1 MSNVQDYSQQN
12 GKTALVNKF
21 LSDVVVFSKYAGIVK
36 GENRK
41 QSWEE
46 CVKKYEDM
54 LIKDHPQLEEEI
66 KKNFAYV
73 YDKKVFPSMRS
84 MQYGGDP
91 ISYNPTRIYNCSFA
105 IVDDIKV
112 FSEFIWI
119 LLSGA
124 GIGVSIQKR
133 HINQLPEIQQ
143 PKKEKRFLISD
154 SIEGWADAV
163 RMLMYA
169 YFRGNPYPK
178 FDFRDIRPEGSLIK
192 KLNCI
197 APGPRRLISSLH
209 EVDQIL
215 RNAIGRKLT
224 PIEVLDILCHISEC
238 VVSGG
243 IRSSAVIVLFDKDED
258 SILYGKKET
267 ELKSAE
273 LIDENDEAWMIKI
286 SPKDIE
292 SLHGIESK
300 IIKIQKSFGDY
311 DKNRILNDK
320 MCQWYYIH
328 PQRAMSNNS
337 VVLHRDTTT
346 YGEFMKIMKLADEN
360 GSGEP
365 GVFWTNDYDIGTN
378 PCMVGDSFLLTDGGY
393 RKILDLYREKGFHKF
408 IKSKKFEDYPSMK
421 IMNSHGIVDAT
432 VPYMT
437 SMMNHVY
444 RVTMSN
450 GMEQKVTSNHNFIV
464 LNEKGKKIRKKLSE
478 LRMTDRIPLPN
489 YSAIKKRNGNTAF
502 GKLSYKTKK
511 QLLRD
516 LATLSGLVIANGS
529 YSYNEEKSVDF
540 TFKIFNNESEIKK
553 INGII
558 DNLFSNSLVTTCNSE
573 TKGNLQIVTGKL
585 NMLNDKEL
593 TEDCPF
599 DKKNVEYYFL
609 SMIDEEMTA
618 NFLSAYIGS
627 CGNISINRDKAS
639 IKCWDND
646 KRFLQMIQMMLQS
659 YDIYS
664 NIMMHNP
671 KKKENDLTKMI
682 GNNVVSHI
690 EGYDLVISG
699 HYYVDRLIKYI
710 GIFYDNKYRKID
722 SLLKLMNEESVK
734 KQSRQMNFIKPIAI
748 EYIGKE
754 PTYCLT
760 EPINNEIIVNG
771 MLIGNCGEIS
781 LRSGQFCNLTT
792 INAYDIDSQEEFNAR
807 SRVASFIGTLQA
819 TYTDFHYLRP
829 MWKERTEEDALL
841 GVSMTGVASGKIFK
855 LNEEEAAKAAVEENE
870 RVSKIVGIKE
880 AQRVTTI
887 KPEGTTTLVAGVFG
901 AGVHAAYNEYFI
913 RNIRVRKSD
922 PLYQYISVVLED
934 FVEQDYMDE
943 DKVVLSI
950 PMKADKDCIFRHE
963 PTIDL
968 LERIKRLNQK
978 WIRAGHKGG
987 ANMNNVSATVSV
999 REGEINEV
1007 AEWMWENKDF
1017 YNGITILPYFGGTY
1031 KQAPYVDITEE
1042 QYYEMLG
1049 KFPEE
1054 IDLSN
1059 VFVPDFT
1066 DLKRESA
1073 CSASGCDV
1081 KEL

>member
-1 MSNVQDYSQQN
+1 MSNVQDHSQQDS
-12 GKTALVNKF
+12 KTALVNKF

-91 ISYNPTRIYNCSFA
+91 ISYNPTRIYNCSFVT
-105 IVDDIKV
+105 VDDIKV

-124 GIGVSIQKR
+124 GIGVSVQKR

-143 PKKEKRFLISD
+143 PQKEKRFLISD
-154 SIEGWADAV
+154 SIEGWADAI

-197 APGPRRLISSLH
+197 APGPKRLISSIR

-215 RNAIGRKLT
+215 KNAVGRKLT
-224 PIEVLDILCHISEC
+224 AIEILDILCHISEC

-243 IRSSAVIVLFDKDED
+243 IRSSAVIVLFDKDEN

-273 LIDENDEAWMIKI
+273 LVEETEDAWMIKVT
-286 SPKDIE
+286 PKDIE
-292 SLHGIESK
+292 TLHGVESK
-300 IIKIQKSFGDY
+300 IVKVQKSFGDY

-320 MCQWYYIH
+320 MCQWYYLH
-328 PQRAMSNNS
+328 PQRSMSNNS

-360 GSGEP
+360 KSGEP
-365 GVFWTNDYDIGTN
+365 GIFWTNDYDIGTN
-378 PCMVGDSFLLTDGGY
+378 PCLAGDSLILTKEGY
-393 RKILDLYREKGFHKF
+393 GKILDLYTENGCHKF
-408 IKSKKFEDYPSMK
+408 IKTNKFEDYPSMN
-421 IMNSHGIVDAT
+421 IMNSHGFVKAT

-450 GMEQKVTSNHNFIV
+450 GMEQKVTVNHNFIV
-464 LNEKGKKIRKKLSE
+464 LDDKGKKTRKKLSE

-489 YSAIKKRNGNTAF
+489 YSAIKKRTGDDLFRQFENVDN
-502 GKLSYKTKK
+502 K
-511 QLLRD
+511 RMMCN
-516 LATLSGLVIANGS
+516 LATLSGLIIANGG
-529 YSYNEEKSVDF
+529 YSLNENGLIDF
-540 TFKIFNNESEIKK
+540 TVKIFNNQSEIEK
-553 INGII
+553 INSII
-558 DNLFSNSLVTTCNSE
+558 SNLADNSLIKVTTSE
-573 TKGNLQIVTGKL
+573 SKGNLYIVNGQFD
-585 NMLNDKEL
+585 MDG
-593 TEDCPF
+593 EDIEICPF
-599 DKKNVEYYFL
+599 DKKNIEYYL
-609 SMIDEEMTA
+609 LPMMDRKMCA
-618 NFLSAYIGS
+618 DFLSAYIGS

-646 KRFLQMIQMMLQS
+646 KKFLQQVQMLLQS
-659 YDIYS
+659 FDIYS
-664 NIMMHNP
+664 NIVMHNP
-671 KKKENDLTKMI
+671 KKKENDFTKMI
-682 GNNVVSHI
+682 GNNVVNHI
-690 EGYDLVISG
+690 EGYDLIISG
-699 HYYVDRLIKYI
+699 HYYVESLIKHV
-710 GIFYDNKYRKID
+710 GIFYENKYNKID
-722 SLLKLMNEESVK
+722 SLLKLMNPESVK

-760 EPINNEIIVNG
+760 EPLNNELIVNG

-792 INAYDIDSQEEFNAR
+792 INAYDIDSQEEFNVRA
-807 SRVASFIGTLQA
+807 RVASFIGTLQA

-841 GVSMTGVASGKIFK
+841 GVSMTGVASGKIFN
-855 LNEEEAAKAAVEENE
+855 LDETEAAKAAVEENE
-870 RVSKIVGIKE
+870 RISKLVGIKE

-901 AGVHAAYNEYFI
+901 AGVHAAYNEYFV
-913 RNIRVRKSD
+913 RNIRIRKSD
-922 PLYQYISVVLED
+922 PLYQYISVILED

-963 PTIDL
+963 PTINL
-968 LERIKRLNQK
+968 LERIKRLNQR

-999 REGEINEV
+999 REGEIDEI
-1007 AEWMWENKDF
+1007 AEWMWENRDF

-1031 KQAPYVDITEE
+1031 KQAPYMDITEE
-1042 QYYEMLG
+1042 QYYEMLE

-1073 CSASGCDV
+1073 CSANGCDV
-1081 KEL
+1081 TSL